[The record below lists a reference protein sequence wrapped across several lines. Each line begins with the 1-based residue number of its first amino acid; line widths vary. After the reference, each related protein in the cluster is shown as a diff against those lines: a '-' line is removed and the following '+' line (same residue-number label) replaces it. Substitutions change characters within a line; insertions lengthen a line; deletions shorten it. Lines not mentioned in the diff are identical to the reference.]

1 MPRHSNI
8 SHAMTSRHILHAF
21 STFDLGGPEGR
32 FVQIANALGDE
43 FRHTVIAMDGRY
55 GAAERLRGDAVELLP
70 ISVRKGAG
78 IPNFR
83 RFRELLIAR
92 RPDQL
97 VTYNFGAFE
106 WVFSNLGLGIPHAH
120 TEEGFGKDEAYRRM
134 PRRNLTRRAGLLV
147 SSTKILTVSQT
158 LQRIAQSEWGVP
170 AKRLFVIPNG
180 IDVARFSDCARNQPF
195 ARSADTQV
203 VIGTVARLRPE
214 KRIDRLIEAFSL
226 LLKQDIASQPPKL
239 LIAGDGPERA
249 ALEELARAR
258 CPNGSV
264 EFLGHRSDLD
274 QVYAQMD
281 IFALSSDTEQM
292 PISILEAMAAGR
304 CIVSTDVGD
313 VRHMLVGG
321 SRQALCEPNA
331 DALARALG
339 QTLSDPS
346 GALALAQKN
355 RQHVEEHYS
364 ETAMLTAWRK
374 VFNNAL

>member
-1 MPRHSNI
+1 
-8 SHAMTSRHILHAF
+8 MTSRHIFHAF

-70 ISVRKGAG
+70 IPVRKGAG
-78 IPNFR
+78 VPNFR

-170 AKRLFVIPNG
+170 A
-180 IDVARFSDCARNQPF
+180 
-195 ARSADTQV
+195 
-203 VIGTVARLRPE
+203 VARLRPE
-214 KRIDRLIEAFSL
+214 KRIDRLIEAFAL
-226 LLKQDIASQPPKL
+226 LLKQDLALQPAKL
-239 LIAGDGPERA
+239 LIAGEGPERA
-249 ALEELARAR
+249 ALEELARAH

-281 IFALSSDTEQM
+281 VFALSSDTEQM

-313 VRHMLVGG
+313 VRHMLVGE
-321 SRQALCEPNA
+321 SRHALCEPNA
-331 DALARALG
+331 DALARALV
-339 QTLSDPS
+339 QTLSDAT
-346 GALALAQKN
+346 GALVLAQKN
-355 RQHVEEHYS
+355 RQHVEHHYS